1 MLVRKADTPD
11 LWARHD
17 IKQQDSAR
25 FWLRDAKCLV
35 FDEEF
40 GLMPWFKDRVVQEQP
55 VGVWTRTEVLFQP
68 PCPAHSLL
76 FPLQYILTALTYHLK
91 KVPKISLL
99 SFEKQLSSYK
109 ILPEDGGSMFAFWG
123 EP

>member
-1 MLVRKADTPD
+1 MLGRKADTPD

-40 GLMPWFKDRVVQEQP
+40 GLMPWFKGRVVQEQP

-68 PCPAHSLL
+68 PCPVHSLL
-76 FPLQYILTALTYHLK
+76 FPLFPVYFNCPDIPLKEGAKNIPVILRKAAQ
-91 KVPKISLL
+91 
-99 SFEKQLSSYK
+99 QL
-109 ILPEDGGSMFAFWG
+109 
-123 EP
+123 